1 MVMLGHSYRFITI
14 SRASDAHSSPLKKAG
29 VVLSF
34 GCVENRAETAH
45 TASMRTGGT
54 VPALGPGSVSPP
66 KKTRGKNNYLNF
78 LMKLGLCSKW

>member
-1 MVMLGHSYRFITI
+1 VMLGHSYLLITI

-34 GCVENRAETAH
+34 GWVENRAEMAQ

-54 VPALGPGSVSPP
+54 VPALEPRSVSQPNKIKDEEHLP
-66 KKTRGKNNYLNF
+66 QLSHKTWLV
-78 LMKLGLCSKW
+78 